1 MLEGIPDERIQ
12 FLKQYEEWFTID
24 TPALKKI
31 TEHFV
36 NELDKGLSKEGS
48 SIVGSGAW
56 IPMLTLSGQR

>member
-1 MLEGIPDERIQ
+1 MLAGIPDERIQ

-36 NELDKGLSKEGS
+36 NELDKGLSKEGG
-48 SIVGSGAW
+48 SIVSSGFR
-56 IPMLTLSGQR
+56 ILMLRLPGRR

>member
-1 MLEGIPDERIQ
+1 MLAGIPDERIQ

-36 NELDKGLSKEGS
+36 NDLDKGLSKEGG
-48 SIVGSGAW
+48 SIVSSGV
-56 IPMLTLSGQR
+56 